1 MKTILGIFVTVVWIF
16 LPLLLPAQNPS
27 GDDRRHDQ
35 GYGTSHGRWEG
46 RLSAED
52 QGRFDSYYSRWL
64 DYRRTNNRDEI
75 ASMENR
81 MRDVMA
87 HNSIP
92 SNTEFFQI
100 ASPSAGGKTRPNIP
114 RFSGDDARRFRS
126 YYSRWQ
132 EYRRTNNRGEI
143 ASMEGR
149 MRDLMN
155 HHNIPNDASYDEV
168 MNMLGGYN
176 QN

>member
-1 MKTILGIFVTVVWIF
+1 MKANLGIFVVVIGLLF
-16 LPLLLPAQNPS
+16 PLLIVAQDQHSDN
-27 GDDRRHDQ
+27 GERHDE
-35 GYGTSHGRWEG
+35 GYGDSHGGWQG

-52 QGRFDSYYSRWL
+52 QSRFDSYYSRWL
-64 DYRRTNNRDEI
+64 NYRQSNDREQM

-81 MRDVMA
+81 MRDVMD

-92 SNTEFFQI
+92 RDTDFSRI
-100 ASPSAGGKTRPNIP
+100 ASPSAGRNSRRDIP

-132 EYRRTNNRGEI
+132 GYRQANDREQV

-149 MRDLMN
+149 MRDVMN
-155 HHNIPNDASYDEV
+155 RHNIPGDVSYDEV
-168 MNMLGGYN
+168 MNMLSRH
-176 QN
+176 

>member
-1 MKTILGIFVTVVWIF
+1 MKSLRIFGILIA
-16 LPLLLPAQNPS
+16 LLSPLLCVAQYQHQDN
-27 GDDRRHDQ
+27 GDRRNQ
-35 GYGTSHGRWEG
+35 GDGDSHGRWKG

-52 QGRFDSYYSRWL
+52 QSRFDSYYSRWL
-64 DYRRTNNRDEI
+64 NYRQSNDREQM

-81 MRDVMA
+81 MRDVMD

-92 SNTEFFQI
+92 RDTDFSRI
-100 ASPSAGGKTRPNIP
+100 ASPSAGRNSRRDIP

-132 EYRRTNNRGEI
+132 GYRQTNNQQQV

-149 MRDLMN
+149 MRDVMN
-155 HHNIPNDASYDEV
+155 HHGIPDDVSYDEV
-168 MNMLGGYN
+168 MNMLN
-176 QN
+176 RH